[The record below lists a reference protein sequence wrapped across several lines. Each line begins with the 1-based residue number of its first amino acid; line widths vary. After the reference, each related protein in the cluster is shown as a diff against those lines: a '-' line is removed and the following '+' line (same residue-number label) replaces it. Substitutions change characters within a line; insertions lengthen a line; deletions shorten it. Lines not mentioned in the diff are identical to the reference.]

1 MTENPWYTNKDLY
14 EMIVKSNDDLKTEI
28 SQSNKELRTEISQSN
43 KELREMMASLAVDNS
58 KFRKELDGLTT
69 DLAVTRQE
77 IKTYN
82 NLRSTMNNCMVD
94 LQAVKNEVH
103 EQKIKL
109 EGKKVVASG
118 IITWT
123 GWGVMLLTF
132 ASKLFGWW

>member
-82 NLRSTMNNCMVD
+82 NLRSTMNNCMAE
-94 LQAVKNEVH
+94 LQTVKNEVQEH
-103 EQKIKL
+103 KHKS
-109 EGKKVVASG
+109 EGKKAVASG